1 MKDQEKTSDQLV
13 AECYEKYRRSV
24 FLYVYYKIE
33 KKEDADDLTQDAFTR
48 LLDYRQMLRE
58 DTVKHFLFTVT
69 RNIVTDY
76 LRRHYKRQ
84 ELDSY
89 LYEASPACSEDTESG
104 IHARDLQKLEIRR
117 LSALPPQRRKVYSMN
132 RFEGKSS
139 ETIAEELNL
148 SRRTVENHL
157 FLSRKEIR
165 TYIKQC
171 I

>member
-1 MKDQEKTSDQLV
+1 
-13 AECYEKYRRSV
+13 
-24 FLYVYYKIE
+24 
-33 KKEDADDLTQDAFTR
+33 
-48 LLDYRQMLRE
+48 
-58 DTVKHFLFTVT
+58 
-69 RNIVTDY
+69 
-76 LRRHYKRQ
+76 
-84 ELDSY
+84 
-89 LYEASPACSEDTESG
+89 
-104 IHARDLQKLEIRR
+104 
-117 LSALPPQRRKVYSMN
+117 MN